1 MEPSVANLR
10 ARLSSEGLSHQ
21 KERPTD
27 EEIEHRSL
35 WVNPRNIVILGP
47 LTSRLPK
54 KLSEL
59 SLTNVERIEITI
71 TNGDGVLKM
80 TGTAV
85 SGGVIKARICVAED
99 LVDADQIQPGDIL
112 ITYSTDIGWSPYF
125 PIISGLVTEIGGT
138 ISHGS
143 VIAREFG

>member
-10 ARLSSEGLSHQ
+10 ARLSSEGLSNQ

-35 WVNPRNIVILGP
+35 WVNARNIVILGP

-59 SLTNVERIEITI
+59 SLTVPWALQDRAKSYKILRLRKSE
-71 TNGDGVLKM
+71 
-80 TGTAV
+80 
-85 SGGVIKARICVAED
+85 SGEWLDRF
-99 LVDADQIQPGDIL
+99 Q
-112 ITYSTDIGWSPYF
+112 
-125 PIISGLVTEIGGT
+125 
-138 ISHGS
+138 
-143 VIAREFG
+143 R